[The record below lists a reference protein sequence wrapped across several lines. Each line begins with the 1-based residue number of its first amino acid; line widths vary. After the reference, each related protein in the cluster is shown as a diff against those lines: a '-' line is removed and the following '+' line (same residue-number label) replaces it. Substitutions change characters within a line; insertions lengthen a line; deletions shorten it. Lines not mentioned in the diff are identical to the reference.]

1 MSSQE
6 KPEPKE
12 EKSGPSTAGK
22 IVKTLF
28 LVSVWIC
35 LVSIKTEKLLQY
47 MDHAI
52 DIAYIRAYLVRE
64 HRYLHNVTRNYVED
78 ANSVVFWYMDI
89 TAVECTV
96 TFATIE

>member
-6 KPEPKE
+6 KQEPKE

-35 LVSIKTEKLLQY
+35 LVSVETGKLLQY
-47 MDHAI
+47 MDHAV
-52 DIAYIRAYLVRE
+52 D
-64 HRYLHNVTRNYVED
+64 VTYTCISGRK
-78 ANSVVFWYMDI
+78 
-89 TAVECTV
+89 
-96 TFATIE
+96 

>member
-12 EKSGPSTAGK
+12 EKAGPSTAGK

-52 DIAYIRAYLVRE
+52 DIAY
-64 HRYLHNVTRNYVED
+64 TCM
-78 ANSVVFWYMDI
+78 SGKG
-89 TAVECTV
+89 T
-96 TFATIE
+96 